1 MERDK
6 SRGAC
11 RREEG
16 GIGGGQTLL
25 FPIVEVSAEDLLKR
39 RQDALDAQEA
49 PHQMTIPGTEEATE
63 GEQMCLANVPLA
75 VEESNIEDM
84 DLEAMRRAL
93 VLERQKVKA
102 RDEQVKAEQEK
113 VKARD
118 EEITSLKVN
127 SSTLISWLLL
137 SVTAVMG
144 RACLAISLCARKWS
158 ALFP

>member
-1 MERDK
+1 MGK
-6 SRGAC
+6 
-11 RREEG
+11 
-16 GIGGGQTLL
+16 
-25 FPIVEVSAEDLLKR
+25 
-39 RQDALDAQEA
+39 
-49 PHQMTIPGTEEATE
+49 
-63 GEQMCLANVPLA
+63 
-75 VEESNIEDM
+75 
-84 DLEAMRRAL
+84 
-93 VLERQKVKA
+93 KVKA